1 MKNSKVYKVITKSV
15 MEELRKI
22 FPFKHR
28 GLCDDFV
35 DAKRAGVT
43 FDESILEN
51 FEIRYK
57 STRQAR

>member
-1 MKNSKVYKVITKSV
+1 MKNTKVYKVITKSV
-15 MEELRKI
+15 MAELRKI

-35 DAKRAGVT
+35 DAKRAGIQ
-43 FDESILEN
+43 FDESIFEN
-51 FEIRYK
+51 FDIRYK

>member
-1 MKNSKVYKVITKSV
+1 MKKSKLYNVIKESV
-15 MEELRKI
+15 MAELKKI
-22 FPFKHR
+22 FPFKQR

-43 FDESILEN
+43 FDESIFEN